1 MEQEQELQAGPLEMV
16 VTEGVKAPG
25 ASHEPEVEVEA
36 DEWKSIDFA
45 AMAKKDFVTLLKE
58 LTKETDVRKIDFV
71 LRESRHHFDELR
83 DRSRAEAL
91 FRFQAEGGLPD
102 DFDYRPDDVDI
113 AFDATYRLLRDKR
126 NQFFKNQELQRA
138 ENLYKK
144 QQLLEQLRH
153 LVDGEDSGAG
163 FNAFKNIQQEWKG
176 TGPVGPAHARE
187 LWASYHALVDRF
199 YDHRNIYFELKE
211 LDRKKN
217 LVAKI
222 ELCERAEQLAKIDS
236 IREAVKELNELHEE
250 FRHIGP
256 VPAEDKE
263 ALWTRF
269 KAASDGVYARRDAH
283 VEELQ
288 KQLGANLQAKEQV
301 VTEVAAFTT
310 FQSDRI
316 KDWNQK
322 TQEIL
327 ALQKKWESIG
337 AVPRAKTKDINRK
350 FWAAFKSFF
359 NNKSGFFKKL
369 DSARDANL
377 KSKQALVDRAR
388 QLQDSQDWESTSNE
402 LKQLQVQW
410 KEIGPVPEKQREKI
424 FQEFKE
430 ACDKFFGQRRGLKE
444 QEEAGFEENLKRK
457 QEICDQLTKHAVEKS
472 GSFDRLH
479 ELQAQ
484 FNEIGFVPRKSMA
497 AIRQR
502 YNQAVEQFM
511 NSLEGVSEK
520 DKQKFRL
527 EVELD
532 GLRGDPQGGRK
543 LQHKEQQL
551 RKRISKAENDLATL
565 RNNLEFFGRSK
576 NADKV
581 RAEFSEKIRLA
592 SEELDAMRAE
602 LKILRSVG

>member
-16 VTEGVKAPG
+16 VAGSTKAPA

-222 ELCERAEQLAKIDS
+222 ELCERAEQLAKVDS

-369 DSARDANL
+369 DSERDANL

-472 GSFDRLH
+472 GSLDRLH

-502 YNQAVEQFM
+502 YNQAVEHFM

-543 LQHKEQQL
+543 LQHKEQHL

>member
-16 VTEGVKAPG
+16 VAGSTKAPA

-45 AMAKKDFVTLLKE
+45 TMAKKDFVTLLKE

-71 LRESRHHFDELR
+71 LKESRYHFDELR

-91 FRFQAEGGLPD
+91 LRFQAEGGLPD

-153 LVDGEDSGAG
+153 LVDGEDSGAS

-222 ELCERAEQLAKIDS
+222 ELCERAEQLAKVDS

-327 ALQKKWESIG
+327 GLQKKWESIG

-369 DSARDANL
+369 DSERDANL

-410 KEIGPVPEKQREKI
+410 KEIGPVPEKLREKI
-424 FQEFKE
+424 YQEFKE

-457 QEICDQLTKHAVEKS
+457 QEICDQLTKLAVEKS
-472 GSFDRLH
+472 GSLDRLH

-543 LQHKEQQL
+543 LQHKEQHL

>member
-16 VTEGVKAPG
+16 VAGSTKAPA

-222 ELCERAEQLAKIDS
+222 ELCERAEQLAKVDS

-337 AVPRAKTKDINRK
+337 
-350 FWAAFKSFF
+350 
-359 NNKSGFFKKL
+359 
-369 DSARDANL
+369 
-377 KSKQALVDRAR
+377 
-388 QLQDSQDWESTSNE
+388 
-402 LKQLQVQW
+402 
-410 KEIGPVPEKQREKI
+410 
-424 FQEFKE
+424 
-430 ACDKFFGQRRGLKE
+430 
-444 QEEAGFEENLKRK
+444 
-457 QEICDQLTKHAVEKS
+457 
-472 GSFDRLH
+472 
-479 ELQAQ
+479 
-484 FNEIGFVPRKSMA
+484 
-497 AIRQR
+497 
-502 YNQAVEQFM
+502 
-511 NSLEGVSEK
+511 
-520 DKQKFRL
+520 
-527 EVELD
+527 
-532 GLRGDPQGGRK
+532 
-543 LQHKEQQL
+543 
-551 RKRISKAENDLATL
+551 
-565 RNNLEFFGRSK
+565 
-576 NADKV
+576 
-581 RAEFSEKIRLA
+581 
-592 SEELDAMRAE
+592 
-602 LKILRSVG
+602 

>member
-16 VTEGVKAPG
+16 VTEGVNAPG

-71 LRESRHHFDELR
+71 LKESRHHFDELR

-91 FRFQAEGGLPD
+91 LRFQAEGGLPD

-153 LVDGEDSGAG
+153 LVDGEDSGSS
-163 FNAFKNIQQEWKG
+163 FNAFKNIQQEWKA

-211 LDRKKN
+211 LDRRKN
-217 LVAKI
+217 LLAKI
-222 ELCERAEQLAKIDS
+222 EICERAEQLAKVDS

-256 VPAEDKE
+256 VPAEDKA
-263 ALWTRF
+263 ALWVRF
-269 KAASDGVYARRDAH
+269 KAASDSVYARRDAH

-288 KQLGANLQAKEQV
+288 KQLGTNLQAKEQV

-410 KEIGPVPEKQREKI
+410 KEIGPVPEKLREKI
-424 FQEFKE
+424 FQDFKE

-457 QEICDQLTKHAVEKS
+457 QEICEQLEKHTVEKS
-472 GSFDRLH
+472 GSLDRLH

-484 FNEIGFVPRKSMA
+484 FTEIGFVPRKSMA

-527 EVELD
+527 VVELD
-532 GLRGDPQGGRK
+532 GLRGDPEGGRK
-543 LQHKEQQL
+543 LQHKEQHL

-576 NADKV
+576 NADRV
-581 RAEFSEKIRLA
+581 REEFSGKIRLA
-592 SEELDAMRAE
+592 SEELDAMKAE

>member
-16 VTEGVKAPG
+16 VAGSTKAPA

-45 AMAKKDFVTLLKE
+45 TMAKKDFVTLLKE

-71 LRESRHHFDELR
+71 LKESRHHFDELR

-91 FRFQAEGGLPD
+91 LRFQAEGGLPD

-153 LVDGEDSGAG
+153 LVDGEDSGAS

-222 ELCERAEQLAKIDS
+222 ELCERAEQLAKVDS

-301 VTEVAAFTT
+301 VTEVAAFTA
-310 FQSDRI
+310 FQSERV

-359 NNKSGFFKKL
+359 NNKSSFFKKL
-369 DSARDANL
+369 DSERDANL

-410 KEIGPVPEKQREKI
+410 KEIGPVPEKLREKI
-424 FQEFKE
+424 YQEFKE

-457 QEICDQLTKHAVEKS
+457 QEICDQLTKLAVEKS
-472 GSFDRLH
+472 GSLDRLH

-502 YNQAVEQFM
+502 YNQAVEQVM

-543 LQHKEQQL
+543 LQHKEQHL

>member
-16 VTEGVKAPG
+16 VAGSTKAPA

-45 AMAKKDFVTLLKE
+45 TMAKKDFVTLLKE

-71 LRESRHHFDELR
+71 LKESRHHFDELR

-91 FRFQAEGGLPD
+91 LRFQAEGGLPD

-153 LVDGEDSGAG
+153 LVDGEDSGAS

-222 ELCERAEQLAKIDS
+222 ELCERAEQLAKVDS

-301 VTEVAAFTT
+301 VTEVAAFTA
-310 FQSDRI
+310 FQSERI

-369 DSARDANL
+369 DSERDANL

-410 KEIGPVPEKQREKI
+410 KEIGPVPEKLREKI
-424 FQEFKE
+424 YQEFKE

-457 QEICDQLTKHAVEKS
+457 QEICDQLTKLAVEKS
-472 GSFDRLH
+472 GSLDRLH

-502 YNQAVEQFM
+502 YNQAVEQVM

-543 LQHKEQQL
+543 LQHKEQHL

>member
-16 VTEGVKAPG
+16 VAGSAKAPA

-71 LRESRHHFDELR
+71 LKESRHHFDELR

-91 FRFQAEGGLPD
+91 LRFQAEGGLAD

-153 LVDGEDSGAG
+153 LVDGEDSGSS
-163 FNAFKNIQQEWKG
+163 FNAFKNIQQEWKA
-176 TGPVGPAHARE
+176 TGSVGPAHARE

-301 VTEVAAFTT
+301 VTEVAAFTA

-369 DSARDANL
+369 DSERDANL

-410 KEIGPVPEKQREKI
+410 KEIGPVPEKLREKI
-424 FQEFKE
+424 YQEFKE
-430 ACDKFFGQRRGLKE
+430 ACDRFFGQRRGLKE
-444 QEEAGFEENLKRK
+444 QEAASFEENLKRK
-457 QEICDQLTKHAVEKS
+457 QEICEQLAKHAVEKS
-472 GSFDRLH
+472 GSLDRLH

-497 AIRQR
+497 EIRQR

-543 LQHKEQQL
+543 LQHKEQHL

>member
-222 ELCERAEQLAKIDS
+222 ELCERAEQLAKVDS

-472 GSFDRLH
+472 GSLDRLH

-520 DKQKFRL
+520 DKHKFRL

>member
-1 MEQEQELQAGPLEMV
+1 MEQEQELQAGPLELV
-16 VTEGVKAPG
+16 AAQGAHAPV
-25 ASHEPEVEVEA
+25 ATHEPEVEVEA

-45 AMAKKDFVTLLKE
+45 TMAKKDFVTLLKD

-71 LRESRHHFDELR
+71 LKESRHHFDELR

-91 FRFQAEGGLPD
+91 LRFQADGGLPD
-102 DFDYRPDDVDI
+102 DFEYRPDDVDI

-153 LVDGEDSGAG
+153 LVDGEDSGAS
-163 FNAFKNIQQEWKG
+163 FNSFKTIQQEWKA
-176 TGPVGPAHARE
+176 TGPVGPAHARD
-187 LWASYHALVDRF
+187 LWANYHALVDRF

-211 LDRKKN
+211 LDRRKN
-217 LVAKI
+217 HLAKV
-222 ELCERAEQLAKIDS
+222 ELCERAEKLAAVES

-250 FRHIGP
+250 FRHVGP

-263 ALWTRF
+263 LLWARF
-269 KAASDGVYARRDAH
+269 KAASDAVYARRDAH

-288 KQLGANLQAKEQV
+288 KQLSANLQAKEQV
-301 VTEVAAFTT
+301 IAEVLVFTAFQT
-310 FQSDRI
+310 DRI
-316 KDWNQK
+316 KEWNTK

-327 ALQKKWESIG
+327 ALQKKWEGIG
-337 AVPRAKTKDINRK
+337 AVPRAKTKEINRK

-359 NNKSGFFKKL
+359 NNKSTFFKKL
-369 DSARDANL
+369 DGEREANL
-377 KSKQALVDRAR
+377 KAKQALVERAR

-402 LKQLQVQW
+402 LKQLQLQW
-410 KEIGPVPEKQREKI
+410 KEVGPVPEKLREKI
-424 FQEFKE
+424 YQEFKE

-444 QEEAGFEENLKRK
+444 QEVAGQEENLRKK
-457 QEICDQLTKHAVEKS
+457 QEICEQIARHATEKS
-472 GSFDRLH
+472 GSLQLLH
-479 ELQAQ
+479 ELQAS
-484 FNEIGFVPRKSMA
+484 FNEVGFVPRNAMTD
-497 AIRQR
+497 IRKR

-511 NSLEGVSEK
+511 NSLEGVSDK
-520 DKQKFRL
+520 DKSKFRL

-532 GLRGDPQGGRK
+532 SLRSDPQGGRK
-543 LQHKEQQL
+543 LQHKEQHL

-581 RAEFSEKIRLA
+581 RAEFSEKIRVA

-602 LKILRSVG
+602 LKILRQVG